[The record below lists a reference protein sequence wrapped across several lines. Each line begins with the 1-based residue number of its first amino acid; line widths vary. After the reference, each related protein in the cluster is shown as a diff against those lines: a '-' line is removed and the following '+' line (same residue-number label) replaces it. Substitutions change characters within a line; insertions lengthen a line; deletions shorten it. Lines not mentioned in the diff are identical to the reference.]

1 MPIKRTIK
9 YLANKEKRAVWLRA
23 FYMWQRRPYEVDPLS
38 EATHECASCHTEFQ
52 GNYCPRC
59 GQAAGVGRFSFR
71 KAVLLFLDVWGI
83 GNRSMFRSIR
93 DLMLRPGYM
102 IRDYLRGMQSA
113 YFPPFKMFFLLTAFS
128 LIVEHGIDLGLSSSD
143 ESAKAEL
150 SAEAPLDSL
159 QQSLGKIAKVELD
172 SLQQE
177 MNEESPQAA
186 TSLDSLKD
194 MAKQKVND
202 GQLTINGE
210 KVESPMYYAGAKFA
224 KIMNKLREK
233 NPAIFAL
240 LMLMMFSLPLYLFIR
255 RSPNIP
261 DLRYSEFAVA
271 LVYTSNTFSI
281 YSIIGDLLSSGI
293 IRFIALL
300 MIFVALKQFSGYS
313 KLRLLSY
320 ISLSVLIMVLIVAAI
335 MGLGIFIAMQFM

>member
-1 MPIKRTIK
+1 MKALK
-9 YLANKEKRAVWLRA
+9 YITNKEKRQVWLRA
-23 FYMWQRRPYEVDPLS
+23 FRMWQRRPYEVAPLS
-38 EATHECASCHTEFQ
+38 DVTYECASCHTKFQ

-71 KAVLLFLDVWGI
+71 KALLLFLDVWGI
-83 GNRSMFRSIR
+83 GNRSMFRSLR

-128 LIVEHGIDLGLSSSD
+128 LIVERGIDLGLESST
-143 ESAKAEL
+143 EPARAEQ
-150 SAEAPLDSL
+150 SMQTPLDSL
-159 QQSLGKIAKVELD
+159 QQNLDEVAMQAGASID
-172 SLQQE
+172 SLREDARQY
-177 MNEESPQAA
+177 
-186 TSLDSLKD
+186 TDD
-194 MAKQKVND
+194 RHITV
-202 GQLTINGE
+202 NGE

-224 KIMNKLREK
+224 KIMNALRKK

-240 LMLMMFSLPLYLFIR
+240 LTLMMFSLPLYLFIR

-281 YSIIGDLLSSGI
+281 YSIIGNLLSSEI
-293 IRFIALL
+293 IKLIALL
-300 MIFVALKQFSGYS
+300 MIFVALKQFLGYS
-313 KLRLLSY
+313 KLRLLGY
-320 ISLSVLIMVLIVAAI
+320 IILSVLIVMVIIAAI
-335 MGLGIFIAMQFM
+335 MALGIYIAWQFTKT

>member
-9 YLANKEKRAVWLRA
+9 YLTNKEKRAVWLRA

-143 ESAKAEL
+143 ESAKVEL
-150 SAEAPLDSL
+150 SAEAPPDSL
-159 QQSLGKIAKVELD
+159 QQSLGKIAKVAPD
-172 SLQQE
+172 SLPQE

-186 TSLDSLKD
+186 ASLDSLKE

-281 YSIIGDLLSSGI
+281 YSIIGNLLSSGI

-313 KLRLLSY
+313 KLRLLGY

>member
-1 MPIKRTIK
+1 
-9 YLANKEKRAVWLRA
+9 
-23 FYMWQRRPYEVDPLS
+23 
-38 EATHECASCHTEFQ
+38 
-52 GNYCPRC
+52 
-59 GQAAGVGRFSFR
+59 
-71 KAVLLFLDVWGI
+71 
-83 GNRSMFRSIR
+83 
-93 DLMLRPGYM
+93 
-102 IRDYLRGMQSA
+102 
-113 YFPPFKMFFLLTAFS
+113 
-128 LIVEHGIDLGLSSSD
+128 
-143 ESAKAEL
+143 
-150 SAEAPLDSL
+150 
-159 QQSLGKIAKVELD
+159 
-172 SLQQE
+172 

-186 TSLDSLKD
+186 ASLDSLKEI
-194 MAKQKVND
+194 AKQKVND

-224 KIMNKLREK
+224 KIMIKLREK

-240 LMLMMFSLPLYLFIR
+240 LTLMMFSLPLYLFIR

-281 YSIIGDLLSSGI
+281 YSIIGNLLSSGI

-313 KLRLLSY
+313 KLRLLGY